1 MQDFKKIFNN
11 TSLFSKVSHELRT
24 PVHGIKGLAEY
35 LRNNWEKLDEK
46 TKKSCMDDIF
56 ESACSLEDIVEKLF
70 QLANFSDNN
79 INFHFEKAD
88 IIKVIQD
95 AVERN
100 NLFIT
105 DKNAVNLF
113 LECVDKEIK
122 ISIDQFWIKQLVSNL
137 ISNAIKHSR
146 AKNIKVKINSEKT
159 VGSKNMVIS
168 VIDDGVGIPSKELG
182 SIFEAFKQGSNINE
196 SLKGSGLG
204 LAICKEIVVAHGGE
218 IWAKNNETGGTS
230 VSFSLSK

>member
-1 MQDFKKIFNN
+1 MQDFKTIFNN
-11 TSLFSKVSHELRT
+11 TSFFSKVSHELRT

-79 INFHFEKAD
+79 INFHFEKVD
-88 IIKVIQD
+88 IIKVVQD

-122 ISIDQFWIKQLVSNL
+122 ISIDQLWIKQLVSNL

-182 SIFEAFKQGSNINE
+182 TIFEAFKQGSNINE

>member
-1 MQDFKKIFNN
+1 MQDFKTVFNN
-11 TSLFSKVSHELRT
+11 TSFFSKVSHELRT

-35 LRNNWEKLDEK
+35 LHNNWEKLDEK

-56 ESACSLEDIVEKLF
+56 ESACSFEDIVEKLF

-79 INFHFEKAD
+79 INFHFEKID
-88 IIKVIQD
+88 IIKVVQD
-95 AVERN
+95 AVGRN

-113 LECVDKEIK
+113 WECEDKEIK
-122 ISIDQFWIKQLVSNL
+122 INIDQFWIKQLVSNL
-137 ISNAIKHSR
+137 INNALKHSH
-146 AKNIKVKINSEKT
+146 AKNIKVKINSEST
-159 VGSKNMVIS
+159 LNSKNLIIS
-168 VIDDGVGIPSKELG
+168 VIDDGIGIPSKELD

-204 LAICKEIVVAHGGE
+204 LAICREIVVAHGGE
-218 IWAKNNETGGTS
+218 IWATNNETGGTNI
-230 VSFSLSK
+230 SFSLAR

>member
-1 MQDFKKIFNN
+1 MGWYINYEIDFEN
-11 TSLFSKVSHELRT
+11 TIE
-24 PVHGIKGLAEY
+24 
-35 LRNNWEKLDEK
+35 WLDEK

-56 ESACSLEDIVEKLF
+56 ESACSLEDIIEKLF

-79 INFHFEKAD
+79 INFHFEKVD
-88 IIKVIQD
+88 IIKVVQD

-113 LECVDKEIK
+113 LECADKEIK

-146 AKNIKVKINSEKT
+146 AKNIKVKINSEK
-159 VGSKNMVIS
+159 VADSKNVVIS
-168 VIDDGVGIPSKELG
+168 VIDDGVGIPSKELS
-182 SIFEAFKQGSNINE
+182 SIFQAFKQGSNINE

>member
-1 MQDFKKIFNN
+1 MQDFKKIFNS

-56 ESACSLEDIVEKLF
+56 ECACSLEDIVEKLF

-159 VGSKNMVIS
+159 VDSKNMVIS

>member
-1 MQDFKKIFNN
+1 MQDFKKIFNR

-137 ISNAIKHSR
+137 R
-146 AKNIKVKINSEKT
+146 
-159 VGSKNMVIS
+159 
-168 VIDDGVGIPSKELG
+168 
-182 SIFEAFKQGSNINE
+182 FCR
-196 SLKGSGLG
+196 
-204 LAICKEIVVAHGGE
+204 IC
-218 IWAKNNETGGTS
+218 
-230 VSFSLSK
+230 

>member
-56 ESACSLEDIVEKLF
+56 GSACSLEDIIEKLF

-79 INFHFEKAD
+79 INFHFEKVD
-88 IIKVIQD
+88 IIKVVQD

-182 SIFEAFKQGSNINE
+182 TIFEAFKQGSNINE

>member
-56 ESACSLEDIVEKLF
+56 ESTCSLEDIIEKLF

-79 INFHFEKAD
+79 INFHFEKVD
-88 IIKVIQD
+88 IIKVVQD

-113 LECVDKEIK
+113 SECEDKEIK

-137 ISNAIKHSR
+137 ISNTINHSR
-146 AKNIKVKINSEKT
+146 AKNIKVKINSEIIAD
-159 VGSKNMVIS
+159 SKNVVIS
-168 VIDDGVGIPSKELG
+168 VIDDGVGIPSKELS
-182 SIFEAFKQGSNINE
+182 SIFQAFKQGSNINE

>member
-1 MQDFKKIFNN
+1 
-11 TSLFSKVSHELRT
+11 
-24 PVHGIKGLAEY
+24 
-35 LRNNWEKLDEK
+35 
-46 TKKSCMDDIF
+46 MDDIF
-56 ESACSLEDIVEKLF
+56 ESACSLEDIIEKLF

-79 INFHFEKAD
+79 INFHFEKVD
-88 IIKVIQD
+88 IIKVVQD

-113 LECVDKEIK
+113 LECADKEIK

-146 AKNIKVKINSEKT
+146 AKNIKVKINSEKAAD
-159 VGSKNMVIS
+159 SKNVVIS
-168 VIDDGVGIPSKELG
+168 VIDDGVGIPSKELS
-182 SIFEAFKQGSNINE
+182 SIFQAFKQGSNINE

-218 IWAKNNETGGTS
+218 IWAKNNEKGGTS

>member
-1 MQDFKKIFNN
+1 MQDFKTVFNN
-11 TSLFSKVSHELRT
+11 TSFFSKVSHELKT

-35 LRNNWEKLDEK
+35 LHNNWKILDEK
-46 TKKSCMDDIF
+46 TKKLCMDDIF
-56 ESACSLEDIVEKLF
+56 ESACALEDTIEKLF

-79 INFHFEKAD
+79 INFHFEKVD
-88 IIKVIQD
+88 LIKVVKA

-105 DKNAVNLF
+105 DKNSVKLF
-113 LECVDKEIK
+113 LDCQAKEIN
-122 ISIDQFWIKQLVSNL
+122 INIDQFWIKQLVSNL
-137 ISNAIKHSR
+137 INNALKHSH
-146 AKNIKVKINSEKT
+146 AKNIKVKINLESNLN
-159 VGSKNMVIS
+159 SKNLIIS
-168 VIDDGVGIPSKELG
+168 VIDDGIGIPSKELD

-204 LAICKEIVVAHGGE
+204 LAICREIVAAHGGE
-218 IWAKNNETGGTS
+218 IWARNNETGGTN

>member
-1 MQDFKKIFNN
+1 MQDFKKIFNS

-159 VGSKNMVIS
+159 VDSKNMVIS